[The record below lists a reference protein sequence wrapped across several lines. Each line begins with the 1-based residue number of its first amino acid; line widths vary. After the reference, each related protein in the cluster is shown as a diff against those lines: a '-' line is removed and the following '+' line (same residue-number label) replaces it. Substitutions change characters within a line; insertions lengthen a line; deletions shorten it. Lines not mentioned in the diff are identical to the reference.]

1 MQTITRA
8 NRVCSYIINSITK
21 ENGEIIDYY
30 NVFRNMKKALAS
42 YALGGS
48 RPGDK
53 TNESLPV
60 EEKDKL
66 VVLLDEAIAQGLS
79 FCRSHDIDLASLT
92 REDNV
97 FKNLSQF
104 YDYADILLTRD
115 EWRKEFIVYENTIS
129 ALYEACKPEILSD
142 PRILVAVFQYLR
154 GVVDSRI
161 SDVDIEQVSLKI
173 AELLDES
180 VVANGEGFRQ
190 QEYGTEYKIVQQ
202 GKTWDLSQ
210 TNFDQLKTDFRQV
223 KHKHIEIADL
233 RRFLERKIE
242 QMLQQNVTRTNF
254 AQRFQAIVD
263 QYNAGGSTT
272 ENYYEALVDFAK
284 KLKEEEERHVREGLT
299 VEELELFDLLQKD
312 RMTAAEIQQVKLAA
326 KSLLNRLQGQQP
338 KVLVQDWHRDDQIK
352 LRVKS
357 VVEEV
362 LDQNLPDTYTR
373 MMFSEKCSRVFELIF
388 NRASA
393 G

>member
-338 KVLVQDWHRDDQIK
+338 KVLAPIQI
-352 LRVKS
+352 
-357 VVEEV
+357 
-362 LDQNLPDTYTR
+362 
-373 MMFSEKCSRVFELIF
+373 
-388 NRASA
+388 
-393 G
+393 